1 MWDTL
6 VIEPFVN
13 LMLLTYSLLGGNLFV
28 AIVLITILVRG
39 ALIPLSAQQTKSARK
54 MQELQPQLKELQD
67 KYRDNPEKLQQ
78 EMVRIGYNPVS
89 VLGGCLL
96 TFIQF
101 PIWIGLY
108 QSIIRAVPS
117 VPTEMLNLY
126 NAHYGFIFPNFDQL
140 IPIASQFLWMDL
152 GRPERIPLEWLPL
165 PLAVLPFLV
174 LVTTWLQQQMM
185 TPPPS
190 GDANDT
196 QAQMMKS
203 MQITMPLMLF
213 VFSFQYA
220 AGLSVYFIVSNTIG
234 AIQFAYTNRDKLE
247 WRQTFIPFLRIPALA
262 AAPAVVATR
271 GPGNRPSAPAKPQP
285 KEKEKEVPR
294 DEVLPTR
301 SRRKKA
307 NVSNP
312 ETPQSPE
319 QNGKSTVRARSRRRN

>member
-1 MWDTL
+1 MWNTL

-13 LMLLTYSLLGGNLFV
+13 LMLLIYSLLGGNLFF
-28 AIVLITILVRG
+28 AIVLITILVRA
-39 ALIPLSAQQTKSARK
+39 ALIPLSQQQTKSARK
-54 MQELQPQLKELQD
+54 MQELQPQLKEIQE
-67 KYRDNPEKLQQ
+67 KYRDNPEKMQQ
-78 EMVRIGYNPVS
+78 EMIRIGYNPVS

-126 NAHYGFIFPNFDQL
+126 NAHYGFLFPNFDRL

-152 GRPERIPLEWLPL
+152 GRPERIPLEWLPI

-247 WRQTFIPFLRIPALA
+247 WRPTFVPFLRIPALA
-262 AAPAVVATR
+262 AAPAAAVSGRATTSS
-271 GPGNRPSAPAKPQP
+271 RPSAPAKPQP
-285 KEKEKEVPR
+285 KEKETPR

-307 NVSNP
+307 TVANP
-312 ETPQSPE
+312 EPTQSPE
-319 QNGKSTVRARSRRRN
+319 QSSKSTVRARSRRRN